1 MKSWSAPVTGV
12 LVFTIS
18 ILASF
23 HLSGDVVDPLD
34 DEFYGQ
40 VTDKMNRITNI
51 VREGRTQIDQ
61 SAFRLEAKLD
71 QLDYDANDI
80 VEFAR
85 RSIAFEQYPGSL
97 RGPKG
102 TLLSLA
108 GNTLDQSLLLGK
120 LLRDAG
126 YEARIARATLDDETA
141 AALLRQMAHP
151 AVTSQSG
158 ANQRGIGCQPDQ
170 AHR

>member
-1 MKSWSAPVTGV
+1 MNSWPAPMTGV
-12 LVFTIS
+12 LVFIIS
-18 ILASF
+18 IMASS

-40 VTDKMNRITNI
+40 VTDKMNRITDI
-51 VREGRTQIDQ
+51 VRESRTQIDQ

-71 QLDYDANDI
+71 QLEYDADNI
-80 VEFAR
+80 VEFVR

-141 AALLRQMAHP
+141 AALLRQIAHP
-151 AVTSQSG
+151 IAGSQSG
-158 ANQRGIGCQPDQ
+158 
-170 AHR
+170 